1 MKYKQMHADALRAA
15 REIAQRAKAA
25 GRNLTSAE
33 TAEFDAQMAK
43 AREAKAQLDAI
54 AASEDV
60 YRRLAE
66 IDGDE
71 GTSAGAKSGRRVLSY
86 KGLAGRLKSRMA
98 DRGEPFEVKA
108 LIAAGSQVTLAQEIE
123 SPVSMGKPAT
133 GLLDLLGVKILESGA
148 EFSYLRQTTRT
159 NAAAPVAVGGTKP
172 TSTYTL
178 TRETGHLEVIAHMS
192 QPVPEY
198 WLRDEPSLEQFVGA
212 ELGYGIQLAI
222 ENEALNGNGT
232 SPHFDGLL
240 HVSGHQVQAFNESQ
254 IRTVR
259 SAITLV
265 ETVGYTASGLA
276 LNPLDW
282 ELIETAVD
290 ANERFLL
297 SPEGSP
303 INRAARTL
311 WNVPVALTNAIAQ
324 GKGLLLSEDPTGP
337 AAKIV
342 TDGKVDFR
350 WGYVSGGFEKNE
362 VVARAE
368 TRANVEIYRPLG
380 VVEIELADEG

>member
-1 MKYKQMHADALRAA
+1 MNYKQMHADALRAA

-25 GRNLTSAE
+25 GRNLTPAE
-33 TAEFDAQMAK
+33 SAEFDAQMAK

-54 AASEDV
+54 AASDET

-66 IDGDE
+66 IDG
-71 GTSAGAKSGRRVLSY
+71 GSGGVKAGRRVLSY

-159 NAAAPVAVGGTKP
+159 NAAAPVAAGGTKP

-232 SPHFDGLL
+232 SPHFDGLM

-276 LNPLDW
+276 LHPLDW
-282 ELIETAVD
+282 EAIETASVD
-290 ANERFLL
+290 EAHYALGDVV
-297 SPEGSP
+297 PVD
-303 INRAARTL
+303 RAARRL
-311 WNVPVALTNAIAQ
+311 WGVPVALTNAIAQ
-324 GKGLLLSEDPTGP
+324 GKGLLLSEDATGP

-342 TDGKVDFR
+342 TDGKVDLR
-350 WGYVSGGFEKNE
+350 WGYVSGGFETNE
-362 VVARAE
+362 LTARAE
-368 TRANVEIYRPLG
+368 TRANVEVYRPLG